1 MRNTQS
7 LLLLIVFAF
16 HAHAQ
21 ELSIEQK
28 LEGIINSY
36 PAVGLSVAVIKNN
49 KIIYTHSFGY
59 QNKEENKLLQ
69 NDNLFRIA
77 SISKSFT
84 ATALLQL
91 VEKKLISLDDDV
103 SNLIGFTV
111 RNPNHP
117 EKVITL
123 RMLLSHRSS
132 LNDSQGYFNLDVV
145 DPSTN
150 NNNYQ
155 KCYNTYAPGEG
166 YQYCNLNFNMAGT
179 ILERITGERFDS
191 YIKKQILS
199 PLGIEGGYNID
210 SLDQTKFAMLYE
222 FNGKEGKFTP
232 NPGAYS
238 SKSTELVNYK
248 MGRSTPIF
256 SPTGGMKIAAP
267 GLARYM
273 IMHSRHGKY
282 AGGRIL
288 RKKTSQLMQT
298 PLSADGNDQYGLA
311 LWKTNK
317 LIPGVELTGHTGSAY
332 GLNSAFF
339 FNPKQKFGL
348 VVICNGSKI
357 VYKEGYPTIISSALN
372 ILYENFLN
380 N

>member
-1 MRNTQS
+1 MTKFQG
-7 LLLLIVFAF
+7 LLLLIIFSL
-16 HAHAQ
+16 HAISQ
-21 ELSIEQK
+21 ELTIEQK
-28 LEGIINSY
+28 LEGVITSY
-36 PAVGLSVAVIKNN
+36 PAIGLSVAVVKNN

-103 SNLIGFTV
+103 SDLIGFTV

-150 NNNYQ
+150 NNYQ

-166 YQYCNLNFNMAGT
+166 YQYCNLNFNMAGA
-179 ILERITGERFDS
+179 ILERLTGERFDS
-191 YIKKQILS
+191 YIKNQILK

-210 SLDQTKFAMLYE
+210 SLDHSKFAILYD

-232 NPGAYS
+232 NPGAYAS
-238 SKSTELVNYK
+238 RATELVNYK
-248 MGRSTPIF
+248 IGRSTPIF
-256 SPTGGMKIAAP
+256 SPTGGMKIAAE
-267 GLARYM
+267 GLAKYM
-273 IMHSRHGKY
+273 IMHSKHGKY
-282 AGGRIL
+282 AGERLL
-288 RKKTSQLMQT
+288 RKKTSKLMQT

-339 FNPKQKFGL
+339 FNPKKKFGL
-348 VVICNGSKI
+348 VVICNGSKTI
-357 VYKEGYPTIISSALN
+357 YKEGYPTIISSTLN
-372 ILYENFLN
+372 ILSENFLQ
-380 N
+380 

>member
-36 PAVGLSVAVIKNN
+36 PAVGLSVAVVKNN

-372 ILYENFLN
+372 ILYVNFLN

>member
-1 MRNTQS
+1 MKRSQC
-7 LLLLIVFAF
+7 LLLLLVFSFQALC
-16 HAHAQ
+16 Q
-21 ELSIEQK
+21 ELTIEKKIEQ
-28 LEGIINSY
+28 IITSY
-36 PAVGLSVAVIKNN
+36 PAVGLVVAVVKNN
-49 KIIYTHSFGY
+49 KIIYTQSFGY
-59 QNKEENKLLQ
+59 QNKEENRLLQ

-117 EKVITL
+117 EIVITL

-145 DPSTN
+145 DPSTS
-150 NNNYQ
+150 NNYQ

-179 ILERITGERFDS
+179 ILERLTGERFDS
-191 YIKKQILS
+191 YIKKQILN

-210 SLDQTKFAMLYE
+210 SLDQTKFAMLYD
-222 FNGKEGKFTP
+222 FNGKEEKFTP
-232 NPGAYS
+232 NPGAYAS
-238 SKSTELVNYK
+238 RATELATYK
-248 MGRSTPIF
+248 LGRSTPIF
-256 SPTGGMKIAAP
+256 SPTGGMKIAAE
-267 GLARYM
+267 GLAKYM
-273 IMHSRHGKY
+273 LMHSRYGKY

-288 RKKTSQLMQT
+288 RKKTSKLMQT
-298 PLSADGNDQYGLA
+298 PLSLDGIDQYGLA

-317 LIPGVELTGHTGSAY
+317 LIPEVELTGHTGSAY

-357 VYKEGYPTIISSALN
+357 IYKDGYPTILSSTLN
-372 ILYENFLN
+372 VLYNNFIK
-380 N
+380 

>member
-1 MRNTQS
+1 MTKFQG
-7 LLLLIVFAF
+7 LLLLIIFSL
-16 HAHAQ
+16 HAISQ
-21 ELSIEQK
+21 ELTIEQK
-28 LEGIINSY
+28 LEGVITSY
-36 PAVGLSVAVIKNN
+36 PAIGLSVAVVKNN

-103 SNLIGFTV
+103 SDLIGFTV

-150 NNNYQ
+150 NNYQ

-166 YQYCNLNFNMAGT
+166 YQYCNLNFNMAGA
-179 ILERITGERFDS
+179 ILERLTGERFDS
-191 YIKKQILS
+191 YIKNQILK

-210 SLDQTKFAMLYE
+210 SLDHSKFAILYD

-232 NPGAYS
+232 NPGAYAS
-238 SKSTELVNYK
+238 RATELVNYK

-256 SPTGGMKIAAP
+256 SPTGGMKIAAE
-267 GLARYM
+267 GLAKYM
-273 IMHSRHGKY
+273 IMHSKHGKY
-282 AGGRIL
+282 AGGRLL
-288 RKKTSQLMQT
+288 RKKTSKLMQT

-317 LIPGVELTGHTGSAY
+317 LIPGVEFTGHTGSAY

-339 FNPKQKFGL
+339 FNPKKKFGL
-348 VVICNGSKI
+348 VVICNGSKTI
-357 VYKEGYPTIISSALN
+357 YKEGYPTIISSTLN
-372 ILYENFLN
+372 ILSENFLQ
-380 N
+380 

>member
-1 MRNTQS
+1 MTKFQG
-7 LLLLIVFAF
+7 LLLLIIFSL
-16 HAHAQ
+16 HAISQ
-21 ELSIEQK
+21 ELTIEQK
-28 LEGIINSY
+28 LEGVITSY
-36 PAVGLSVAVIKNN
+36 PAIGLSVAVVKNN

-103 SNLIGFTV
+103 SDLIGFTV

-150 NNNYQ
+150 NNYQ

-166 YQYCNLNFNMAGT
+166 YQYCNLNFNMAGA
-179 ILERITGERFDS
+179 ILERLTGERFDS
-191 YIKKQILS
+191 YIKNQILK

-210 SLDQTKFAMLYE
+210 SLDHSKFAILYD

-232 NPGAYS
+232 NPGAYAS
-238 SKSTELVNYK
+238 RATELVNYK

-256 SPTGGMKIAAP
+256 SPTGGMKIAAE
-267 GLARYM
+267 GLAKYM
-273 IMHSRHGKY
+273 LMHSRYGKY
-282 AGGRIL
+282 EGGRIL
-288 RKKTSQLMQT
+288 RKKTSKLMQT
-298 PLSADGNDQYGLA
+298 PLSLDGIDQYGLA

-348 VVICNGSKI
+348 VVICNGSKTI
-357 VYKEGYPTIISSALN
+357 YKEGYPTIISSTLN
-372 ILYENFLN
+372 ILSENFLQ
-380 N
+380 

>member
-1 MRNTQS
+1 MRNIQS

-36 PAVGLSVAVIKNN
+36 PAVGLSVAVVKNN

-117 EKVITL
+117 GKVITL

>member
-1 MRNTQS
+1 MTKFQG
-7 LLLLIVFAF
+7 LLLLIIFSL
-16 HAHAQ
+16 HAISQ
-21 ELSIEQK
+21 ELTIEQK
-28 LEGIINSY
+28 LEGVITSY
-36 PAVGLSVAVIKNN
+36 PAIGLSVAVVKNN

-103 SNLIGFTV
+103 SDLIGFTV

-150 NNNYQ
+150 NNYQ

-166 YQYCNLNFNMAGT
+166 YQYCNLNFNMAGA
-179 ILERITGERFDS
+179 ILERLTGERFDI
-191 YIKKQILS
+191 YIKNQILN

-210 SLDQTKFAMLYE
+210 SLDHSKFAILYD

-232 NPGAYS
+232 NPGAYAS
-238 SKSTELVNYK
+238 RATELVNYK
-248 MGRSTPIF
+248 IGRSTPIF
-256 SPTGGMKIAAP
+256 SPTGGMKIAAE
-267 GLARYM
+267 GLAKYM
-273 IMHSRHGKY
+273 INPNTIS
-282 AGGRIL
+282 
-288 RKKTSQLMQT
+288 
-298 PLSADGNDQYGLA
+298 
-311 LWKTNK
+311 
-317 LIPGVELTGHTGSAY
+317 ELFPY
-332 GLNSAFF
+332 FF
-339 FNPKQKFGL
+339 
-348 VVICNGSKI
+348 
-357 VYKEGYPTIISSALN
+357 Y
-372 ILYENFLN
+372 
-380 N
+380 

>member
-1 MRNTQS
+1 MRNIQS

-36 PAVGLSVAVIKNN
+36 PAVGLSVAVVKNN

-256 SPTGGMKIAAP
+256 SPTGGMKIAAE

-282 AGGRIL
+282 ARGRML

-339 FNPKQKFGL
+339 FNPKEKFGL

>member
-1 MRNTQS
+1 MRNIQS

>member
-1 MRNTQS
+1 MTKFQG
-7 LLLLIVFAF
+7 LLLLIIFSL
-16 HAHAQ
+16 HAISQ
-21 ELSIEQK
+21 ELTIEQK
-28 LEGIINSY
+28 LEGVITSY
-36 PAVGLSVAVIKNN
+36 PAIGLSVAVVKNN

-103 SNLIGFTV
+103 SDLIGFTV

-150 NNNYQ
+150 NNYQ

-166 YQYCNLNFNMAGT
+166 YQYCNLNFNMAGA
-179 ILERITGERFDS
+179 ILERLTGERFDS
-191 YIKKQILS
+191 YIKKQILN

-210 SLDQTKFAMLYE
+210 SLDHSKFAILYD

-232 NPGAYS
+232 NPGAYAS
-238 SKSTELVNYK
+238 RATELVNYK
-248 MGRSTPIF
+248 IGRSTPIF
-256 SPTGGMKIAAP
+256 SPTGGMKIAAE
-267 GLARYM
+267 GLAKYM
-273 IMHSRHGKY
+273 IMHSKHGKY
-282 AGGRIL
+282 AGGRLL
-288 RKKTSQLMQT
+288 RKKTSKLMQT

-317 LIPGVELTGHTGSAY
+317 LIPGVEFTGHTGSAY

-339 FNPKQKFGL
+339 FNPKKKFGL
-348 VVICNGSKI
+348 VVICNGSKTI
-357 VYKEGYPTIISSALN
+357 YKEGYPTIISSTLN
-372 ILYENFLN
+372 ILSENFLQ
-380 N
+380 